1 MVWASVRA
9 TIVTMASKGKPSPRS
24 AVSPLSDEQV
34 KRLAGS
40 HTLVDPT
47 NYYPTGP
54 RTPNQPEIN
63 AQNPKATKRLLAGVS
78 VVFRAS
84 CKTKAW
90 GLDHVP
96 ETGPFIT
103 AASHIT
109 MFDVF
114 VPMMS

>member
-1 MVWASVRA
+1 
-9 TIVTMASKGKPSPRS
+9 MASKGKPSPRS

-34 KRLAGS
+34 KRLATR
-40 HTLVDPT
+40 HTLVDST
-47 NYYPTGP
+47 QYYPTGP

-63 AQNPKATKRLLAGVS
+63 AQNPKATKRLLGGVS
-78 VVFRAS
+78 IVFRAS

-90 GLDHVP
+90 GLEQVP

-114 VPMMS
+114 VPMMSLFHMGR